1 MSQKTCDVCG
11 RSKDLSR
18 INFYGGSKDLH
29 ATGSMY
35 LCKNCMKTCKKC
47 DGVIE
52 TKEIRECLELW
63 REEENWEEIGSI
75 DFCECG
81 YNPKK
86 EFINNIRSFIR
97 FLAYTTLFCSIGGT
111 ICRYFVDRGEAQYC
125 FFIVLLITIPYIWFY
140 LKDCEDITKNKE
152 LINKTKNEMKEAI
165 DYYKCS
171 KIVNKEIFVNT
182 LEGICGI
189 IDTKE

>member
-1 MSQKTCDVCG
+1 MSQKTCAVCG
-11 RSKDLSR
+11 SSKDLSR
-18 INFYGGSKDLH
+18 IDFYGGSKDIH

-47 DGVIE
+47 DCVIE
-52 TKEIRECLELW
+52 TKEIRECLE
-63 REEENWEEIGSI
+63 RRRKEEDWEEIGSL
-75 DFCECG
+75 DVCECG

-86 EFINNIRSFIR
+86 EFVNNLRSIVRFI
-97 FLAYTTLFCSIGGT
+97 AYTVLFCSIGGT
-111 ICRYFVDRGEAQYC
+111 ICRYFVDKGESHYG
-125 FFIVLLITIPYIWFY
+125 FFIIILITIPYLWFY
-140 LKDCEDITKNKE
+140 LKDCEDNTKNKE
-152 LINKTKNEMKEAI
+152 LINKTQNKIKEAI
-165 DYYKCS
+165 DYYKYS